1 MSKDAIKTNNGE
13 NGHRVTGD
21 DRGRTLSESEFR
33 SMSRRSLLT
42 GGGLALAGVFGWRT
56 LQGRPEAGN
65 IPDVLR
71 RGHEFNESLWRG
83 LFRESATAPTFAYEE
98 SSELRV
104 NGRHGI
110 PGSSSQVPDRPLAEG
125 DLWEIQ
131 VIGTNGEQIGSYGV
145 DDMRALPQTEMT
157 IEHFCVEGWSHIV
170 TWGGVVFNEFVQR
183 FHPDQA
189 DAPFVGLYT
198 PDNEYRVGLDMP
210 SMMHAQTMLTMD
222 LQREPLSRDH
232 GGWLRL
238 TTPLKYGTKQIKR
251 IGTIEF
257 SNTQPTDDF
266 WTVRGYDWY
275 SGL

>member
-13 NGHRVTGD
+13 NGHRATGD
-21 DRGRTLSESEFR
+21 DRGRTLSEDQFR

-42 GGGLALAGVFGWRT
+42 GGGAALAAIFGWRT
-56 LQGRPEAGN
+56 IQGRPEADN

-83 LFRESATAPTFAYEE
+83 LFRENALAPTFAYEE

-110 PGSSSQVPDRPLAEG
+110 REPLSTN
-125 DLWEIQ
+125 WELQ
-131 VIGTNGEQIGSYGV
+131 VIGTNGEQIGTYGV
-145 DDMRALPQTEMT
+145 EDLRALPQTEMT
-157 IEHFCVEGWSHIV
+157 VEHFCVEGWSHIV
-170 TWGGVVFNEFVQR
+170 AWGGVVFSEFVRQ

-210 SMMHAQTMLTMD
+210 SMMHAQTMLTLD
-222 LQREPLSRDH
+222 LQREPLTEEH
-232 GGWLRL
+232 GAPVRL
-238 TTPLKYGTKQIKR
+238 TTPLKYGIKQIKR

-257 SNTQPTDDF
+257 SDTQPTDDY

-275 SGL
+275 AAL